1 MITHQK
7 HPQNRK
13 RGKMQALLSASA
25 LIVVIPIL
33 AGCTPSEGASDAAI
47 GENLEEITAL
57 AKEEGKVQLIAYPET
72 WANYGESFAGFEEKY
87 GVDVEVS
94 SPNAS
99 SAEEL
104 TAVKTLKGQSTQPD
118 VLDIGYSFTQP
129 AIEQGLLEEF
139 VPSTI
144 DEVPDNLKDPNGM
157 WVGAYYGVLSIG
169 VDANQVDVPTSFADL
184 LDPQYKGKITIG
196 DPREG
201 ASVLATVFAAALA
214 NGGDLDDIQAGID
227 FFEQLADGGYLVDTS
242 SNAAALETGEAA
254 VTFDWNYNYTGI
266 QENMNSAGVDL
277 QVVVPSDG
285 VFGNY
290 YAQPLTVASPQPNA
304 GRLWIEWLLSDEG
317 ATSYAK
323 SGAVPARYTK
333 MVEAGTLP
341 AEAQSALPPADILDE
356 ITFPTLE
363 QGKSATDLVVDQWGP
378 KVANK

>member
-13 RGKMQALLSASA
+13 PGKLQALLAASA
-25 LIVVIPIL
+25 LIVVPIL
-33 AGCTPSEGASDAAI
+33 AGCASSNGAPEAAI
-47 GENLEEITAL
+47 GGNLEEITTL
-57 AKEEGKVQLIAYPET
+57 AKQEGKVQLIAYPET
-72 WANYGESFAGFEEKY
+72 WANYGESFAGFKEKY

-129 AIEQGLLEEF
+129 AIDQGLLEKF

-144 DEVPDNLKDPNGM
+144 AEVPDNLKDPNGM

-169 VDANQVDVPTSFADL
+169 VDANKVDVPTSFADL

-214 NGGDLDDIQAGID
+214 NGGDLDDVQAGID
-227 FFEQLADGGYLVDTS
+227 FFGQLADGGYLIDTS

-266 QENMNSAGVDL
+266 QDNMESAGVDL

-290 YAQPLTVASPQPNA
+290 YAQPLTAASPQPNA

-323 SGAVPARYTK
+323 SGAVPARYAT
-333 MVEAGTLP
+333 MVESGTLP
-341 AEAQSALPPADILDE
+341 AEAQTALPPADILGK

-363 QGKSATDLVVDQWGP
+363 QGKSATELVVDQWGP